1 MKWLAMWAMSCSS
14 WPKRG
19 GHLTLKTS
27 ALVLV
32 EWHAKTQAVLRELD
46 ARASGAA
53 DDRLTVARRHPLG
66 SLRRAVEAAVPAG
79 PWSPSGAFVTVRSV
93 HAHRNG
99 VLLLA
104 ERAHRRLPA
113 IVDDLMDRQLREVP
127 EFFVTDDP
135 AYRQAVRG
143 STHANSELMLEA
155 MRRPRAPGRHRSGAR
170 RRAAHGQLPPAPR
183 RGAHGLDD
191 LDSDG
196 ADGISRC
203 GAALRAAT
211 RTFFDYMETVMP
223 LVASEYAAERARL
236 EARPDLNR
244 LRLVEAALAGDESVD
259 LGYSVSGAHV
269 AVVAND
275 EHAEDAIA
283 IAAHALGAAWL
294 SLRARDGRWWA
305 WVATPE
311 LKEVRARLQG
321 EGVAGPAGIGGP
333 GDGAAGFRAA
343 HRQALLAERIARGR
357 RHGIVDLRS
366 SAIEALALGGQRTA
380 WEVAHAELGPL
391 AGADAGAIRERLAD
405 TAAALGVAPRTVSYR
420 LRRAEEL
427 MGSTIAERRAELEAA
442 LRVVRLFEGEPPP
455 PGP

>member
-1 MKWLAMWAMSCSS
+1 
-14 WPKRG
+14 
-19 GHLTLKTS
+19 
-27 ALVLV
+27 
-32 EWHAKTQAVLRELD
+32 
-46 ARASGAA
+46 
-53 DDRLTVARRHPLG
+53 
-66 SLRRAVEAAVPAG
+66 VPAR
-79 PWSPSGAFVTVRSV
+79 PWPPSGAFVTVRSV

-155 MRRPRAPGRHRSGAR
+155 MRRPGAIPR
-170 RRAAHGQLPPAPR
+170 VLPPGPRLEADVAAQHGAPVWALLR
-183 RGAHGLDD
+183 TYRLGQQAMVEHLLDD

-196 ADGISRC
+196 ADGIRHS

-236 EARPDLNR
+236 EARPDLKR

-259 LGYSVSGAHV
+259 LGYSVSGPHV

-275 EHAEDAIA
+275 EHAEHAIA
-283 IAAHALGAAWL
+283 IAAHALGAACL

-311 LKEVRARLQG
+311 LEEVRARLHG

-357 RHGIVDLRS
+357 RDGIVDLRS

-391 AGADAGAIRERLAD
+391 AGADAGAIRLRTTLEVWFTARERLAD

-420 LRRAEEL
+420 LRRAEGL